1 TSNTLAS
8 DKILSKL
15 DEEQKIKLKL
25 VRESV
30 EEFDIEK
37 LREHCLTKG
46 GLVHNSIRR
55 AAWQILLK
63 NSFNHK
69 RKPKVSK
76 HKDESQVG
84 LDAKRS
90 FNSFPKNLSSEK
102 RVIKQTELNSLIKNV
117 LRREPRLN
125 YYQGFHDIASVLLLI
140 LDSKTAVGCLQN
152 LSIYFL
158 RDYLGSTL
166 APVIRQIGL
175 VLSLIRAKDPEL
187 SRFLNENQVQPYFC
201 LSWLLTWCSHD
212 IPDLTDLARLFD
224 VLLVSNPSLIIYF
237 VCAVNLNRRE
247 EILQLDDDPALIH
260 TYLKQFPEKYDLE
273 DLIQKSLDLY
283 NEYP

>member
-1 TSNTLAS
+1 MELYHSSEDKHNGSSESTILAQYLIHTLSTPNTSKKIELIEWSKPLSKKELEEVNERLKRIELNPIFLKSYVPTPPPPPLVADTKSDEEVTTNDNSDDSEKDDHSSLVTQLVTSNTQAS
-8 DKILSKL
+8 EKILSKL
-15 DEEQKIKLKL
+15 DEEEKIKLKL

-90 FNSFPKNLSSEK
+90 FNNFPKNLSSEK

-125 YYQGFHDIASVLLLI
+125 YYQVIY
-140 LDSKTAVGCLQN
+140 N
-152 LSIYFL
+152 LSISIAHFL
-158 RDYLGSTL
+158 TGIFFNS
-166 APVIRQIGL
+166 G
-175 VLSLIRAKDPEL
+175 
-187 SRFLNENQVQPYFC
+187 
-201 LSWLLTWCSHD
+201 
-212 IPDLTDLARLFD
+212 
-224 VLLVSNPSLIIYF
+224 
-237 VCAVNLNRRE
+237 
-247 EILQLDDDPALIH
+247 
-260 TYLKQFPEKYDLE
+260 FP
-273 DLIQKSLDLY
+273 
-283 NEYP
+283 

>member
-1 TSNTLAS
+1 
-8 DKILSKL
+8 
-15 DEEQKIKLKL
+15 
-25 VRESV
+25 
-30 EEFDIEK
+30 
-37 LREHCLTKG
+37 
-46 GLVHNSIRR
+46 
-55 AAWQILLK
+55 
-63 NSFNHK
+63 
-69 RKPKVSK
+69 
-76 HKDESQVG
+76 
-84 LDAKRS
+84 
-90 FNSFPKNLSSEK
+90 
-102 RVIKQTELNSLIKNV
+102 
-117 LRREPRLN
+117 
-125 YYQGFHDIASVLLLI
+125 LLLI

-175 VLSLIRAKDPEL
+175 VLSLIRIKDPEL
-187 SRFLNENQVQPYFC
+187 SKFLNENQVQPYFC

-212 IPDLTDLARLFD
+212 IPDLTHLARLFD

-247 EILQLDDDPALIH
+247 EILQLEDDPALIH

-283 NEYP
+283 NEYPIGKLQKDSKFDLLDYSTCNTFESSWNQIHDEASYRAQYAEAQQLIKVLAKRKDTPPDISPCGMPGSDACANPKAEKPPVSSKAPSNSFNSTTAALAVSAVLIAGASIYFGDRSNLFSWLN